1 MVQPAYVEAEITND
15 GELCGSI
22 AVAHRGRCSFDEK
35 VARVATAGAV
45 ALVVVNTDDELFTPG
60 GEDMDAWTIPV
71 VGVTSSD
78 GVRLASAAT
87 ATLIVAPAVV
97 PPDA

>member
-15 GELCGSI
+15 SELCGSI
-22 AVAHRGRCSFDEK
+22 AVAHRGCCSFDEK
-35 VARVATAGAV
+35 VARVAAAGAV

-78 GVRLASAAT
+78 GARLASATT
-87 ATLIVAPAVV
+87 ATLIVAPEGV